1 MGQIGL
7 AVLALDADVQT
18 ACLCVTQIGA
28 GADFE
33 VLLLAGA
40 PSLDIAAL
48 DLQVSQ
54 IAGAAVQLTHGD
66 LHAAEQL
73 HRHLPQLLVP
83 VGALLGAADHDHLLL
98 LELVD
103 AVDAALLDAVG
114 TLLLPEA
121 GAIGGQGQG
130 HLALVDGLV
139 DEAADHGVLA
149 GADQVQVL
157 TLDLVHHGVHLG
169 EGHDALHHVAV
180 HHEGRDDVGEALVD
194 HKVAG
199 IGQHSLVQACDV
211 AQQVVEAVTGHAA
224 CGVHIDAVKALHD
237 LGVVRD
243 GEIRHHRLAEALGF
257 HVIGIVRADGHA
269 GVDHLGNGVHDL
281 LNAGGQCLLFLL
293 QLCHLV
299 GVRLDGG
306 VVGVDLCLQLSLL
319 CLVGALLQLT
329 EQRAIGLAQL
339 VAGGL
344 QGLHFLQGCAVLGIL
359 FDDLVH
365 QRQLCILKLLFDVF
379 LNGVRVLADKF
390 DIQHD

>member
-1 MGQIGL
+1 MQ
-7 AVLALDADVQT
+7 A

-28 GADFE
+28 GADLE

-73 HRHLPQLLVP
+73 HGHLPQLLVP
-83 VGALLGAADHDHLLL
+83 FGALLGAADHDHLLL

-103 AVDAALLDAVG
+103 AVDAALLDAVC
-114 TLLLPEA
+114 TLLLAEA
-121 GAIGGQGQG
+121 GAVGQSQG

-180 HHEGRDDVGEALVD
+180 HHEGRDDVGKALVD

-199 IGQHSLVQACDV
+199 VGQHSLVQACNV

-224 CGVHIDAVKALHD
+224 RGVHIDAVKALHD

-243 GEIRHHRLAEALGF
+243 GEIRHNGLTEALSL

-281 LNAGGQCLLFLL
+281 LNAGRQFLLFLL

-329 EQRAIGLAQL
+329 EQRAVGLAQL